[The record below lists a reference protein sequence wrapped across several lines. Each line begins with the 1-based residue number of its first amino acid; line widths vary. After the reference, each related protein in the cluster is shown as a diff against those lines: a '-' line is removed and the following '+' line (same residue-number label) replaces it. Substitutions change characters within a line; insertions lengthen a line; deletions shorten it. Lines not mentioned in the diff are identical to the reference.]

1 MSVIWDRLISC
12 QNEILDIFEANGKE
26 IHEPGMDHFNQP
38 DSGWINRVWQNE
50 DVRRAHIDVVDARKS
65 KGLWM
70 MQFLKVPN

>member
-38 DSGWINRVWQNE
+38 DNGWINSCLLYTSPSPR
-50 DVRRAHIDVVDARKS
+50 DSMTSRMPSSA
-65 KGLWM
+65 
-70 MQFLKVPN
+70 